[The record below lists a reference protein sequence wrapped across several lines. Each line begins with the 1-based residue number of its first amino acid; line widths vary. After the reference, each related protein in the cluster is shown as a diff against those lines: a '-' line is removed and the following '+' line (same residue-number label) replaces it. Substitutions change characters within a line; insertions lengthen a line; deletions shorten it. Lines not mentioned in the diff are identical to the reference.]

1 MKMIGPIRSLT
12 FDQLVVGVY
21 PDNQTM
27 GRAAAEA
34 AIYLIRQ
41 AIAERGVAN
50 VMLAAANSQLTFLE
64 NMSPSSVPWE
74 SVNLFHMD
82 EYLNLPWGHPARF
95 SSFLSRHLV
104 DRVPVRSFHPMI
116 QDRQD
121 AQTISR
127 SYADLLHRH
136 QIDVCCLGIG
146 ENGHIAFNDPPGVD
160 FHDPEW
166 VKVVTLAEASRL
178 QQVGEGHFASLPD
191 VPTHAVTLT
200 VPALLASRNLLC
212 IVPESRKAQAVKDAL
227 LGPITPDCPASI
239 LRGAPH
245 ARLFLDL
252 DSASYIL

>member
-1 MKMIGPIRSLT
+1 MVEPIRELT
-12 FDQLVVGVY
+12 FDQLVVSIY
-21 PDNQTM
+21 PDNQAL

-34 AIYLIRQ
+34 AVALIRQ

-50 VMLAAANSQLTFLE
+50 VVLAAANSQLTFLE
-64 NMSPSSVPWE
+64 NLSLSSVPWQ

-104 DRVPVRSFHPMI
+104 DRVAARSFHPMI
-116 QDRQD
+116 QDLQD
-121 AQTISR
+121 AQAIAR
-127 SYADLLHRH
+127 SYADLLRRH
-136 QIDVCCLGIG
+136 PVDLCCLGIG

-166 VKVVTLAEASRL
+166 VKVVTLAEASRH
-178 QQVGEGHFASLPD
+178 QQVGEGHFASLSD
-191 VPTHAVTLT
+191 VPTHALTLT
-200 VPALLASRNLLC
+200 VPALLAARNLLC
-212 IVPESRKAQAVKDAL
+212 IVPESRKAQAVKETL

-239 LRGAPH
+239 LRQAAH

-252 DSASYIL
+252 DSASEIL